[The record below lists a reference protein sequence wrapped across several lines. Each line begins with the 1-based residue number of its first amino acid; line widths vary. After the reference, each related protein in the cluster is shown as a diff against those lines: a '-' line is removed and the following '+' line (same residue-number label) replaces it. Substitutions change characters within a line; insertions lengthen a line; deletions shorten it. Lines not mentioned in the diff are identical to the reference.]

1 MECTAESETLAWLQ
15 RRVRFYMH
23 SIKSD
28 ASYEEEAVPDSPPR
42 KTSALEG
49 GTEALPV
56 IGHVPG
62 NADSSLLVRPLIS
75 HQCSLWSHKAA
86 CQVPKL
92 CQLCAM
98 SLGTPTAAFNSST
111 CRPHAGHLQ
120 PLLLVKAYRTPLLY
134 LPALRSAAPS
144 SKRLLPLLEV
154 CKQAAVSVVLIISG
168 ACTGTHCFMVMIAL
182 ATSDSPRII
191 LHTLLCGA
199 PLCHSQP
206 SPLATLHAAG
216 THAARPHACPP
227 HPASAAAAAPSTG
240 ALQQGTGAQQ
250 AG

>member
-1 MECTAESETLAWLQ
+1 MSETLAWLQ

-75 HQCSLWSHKAA
+75 HQCSVSQGCLSGFQALPFVYD
-86 CQVPKL
+86 VPGD
-92 CQLCAM
+92 A
-98 SLGTPTAAFNSST
+98 NSSLQFQHLPSSRRT
-111 CRPHAGHLQ
+111 HLQ

-144 SKRLLPLLEV
+144 SKLLLPLLEG
-154 CKQAAVSVVLIISG
+154 CKQAAVSAVLIISG

-182 ATSDSPRII
+182 GTSDSPRII

-216 THAARPHACPP
+216 TYAARPHACPP

-240 ALQQGTGAQQ
+240 PLQQGTGAQQ